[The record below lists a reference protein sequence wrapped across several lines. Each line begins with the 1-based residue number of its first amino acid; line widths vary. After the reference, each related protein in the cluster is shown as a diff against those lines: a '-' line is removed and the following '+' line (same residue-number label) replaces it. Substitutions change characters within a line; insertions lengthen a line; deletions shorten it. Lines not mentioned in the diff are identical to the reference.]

1 MSDKKEDDKK
11 KDKSNMASVLNEK
24 MKQEFSNFTS
34 NIRGF
39 IVYVIMAIIT
49 ILFYFSA
56 SGLVLFVCKVA
67 QSNILPTDDKCTPYA
82 DGKINVEK
90 IKTNIFTSSTDPKM
104 SMKLEIP
111 YDYKNDYINNSK
123 YFLINMI
130 KKYKDNPKS
139 HYLVNYLISIVEPL
153 MQLDYTFI
161 NFTMT
166 WLNFL
171 PEYLIVYLGPII
183 VAGLMVICFILNV
196 IYFCYLWFAN
206 LGWMFK
212 ININFTGVGKP
223 WWQSVPIFISPTK
236 WFLSLLLMI
245 IVILIFFFGTKYL
258 MVIPFAVLSYC
269 IITCVLYAGLLNGKN
284 VLSPLIVIEL
294 FKYYKLLII
303 SLIIFSVIPL
313 AFLQLGILPG
323 IVLVIILIICYCQV
337 KDFEIFKPTPEINL
351 SGSVG
356 NEQAKRTC
364 TEPSFITKALNAVN
378 LFSQKGGNITKE
390 LKNISK
396 NLNENNLN
404 ENNLNENN
412 LNENKF

>member
-1 MSDKKEDDKK
+1 
-11 KDKSNMASVLNEK
+11 
-24 MKQEFSNFTS
+24 MKQEFTNFAS
-34 NIRGF
+34 NITGF

-49 ILFYFSA
+49 ILLYFSA

-67 QSNILPTDDKCTPYA
+67 QSNILPTDEKCAPYA
-82 DGKINVEK
+82 DGKIDVEK
-90 IKTNIFTSSTDPKM
+90 IKTNIFTSSTNPKM

-111 YDYKNDYINNSK
+111 NDYKNDYINNSK
-123 YFLINMI
+123 YFLINML
-130 KKYKDNPKS
+130 KKYKEKSNS

-161 NFTMT
+161 NFTMS
-166 WLNFL
+166 WLNVL
-171 PEYLIVYLGPII
+171 PEYLIVYFGPII

-212 ININFTGVGKP
+212 ININFAGVGKP
-223 WWQSVPIFISPTK
+223 WWQSVPIFLAPTK

-245 IVILIFFFGTKYL
+245 IVILIFFFGTRYL
-258 MVIPFAVLSYC
+258 MVIPIAVLSYC
-269 IITCVLYAGLLNGKN
+269 MISCLLYAGLLNGKN
-284 VLSPLIVIEL
+284 VLSPSIVLEL

-313 AFLQLGILPG
+313 AFLQLGIVPG
-323 IVLVIILIICYCQV
+323 IVLVIVLIICYCQV
-337 KDFEIFKPTPEINL
+337 KDFDIFKPIPEANL

-364 TEPSFITKALNAVN
+364 TEPSLITRALNAIG
-378 LFSQKGGNITKE
+378 LFNQKGGGDIKKE
-390 LKNISK
+390 LKNINK
-396 NLNENNLN
+396 NLS
-404 ENNLNENN
+404 ENN